1 MLVTSRHICGYGHQM
16 ALFRFKTGFYCN
28 FGRPIRCRGQMDA
41 RTPAGA
47 ENRGLFDFW
56 GLFAYFLP
64 SFCYF
69 MTILMPLDIP

>member
-1 MLVTSRHICGYGHQM
+1 MLVTSRHICEYGCQI
-16 ALFRFKTGFYCN
+16 ALKFRFKTGFYCN

-56 GLFAYFLP
+56 GLFA
-64 SFCYF
+64 
-69 MTILMPLDIP
+69 

>member
-1 MLVTSRHICGYGHQM
+1 MLVTSSPICEYSRQM
-16 ALFRFKTGFYCN
+16 ALKSRFKTGFYCN

-56 GLFAYFLP
+56 GLFA
-64 SFCYF
+64 
-69 MTILMPLDIP
+69 